1 MLITATLWRWEFA
14 PSDIVRAL
22 ANLWNL
28 GLLLAAAITLLC
40 FLYWVFLKKFLRARR
55 IANIRL
61 NRLMRERGSE
71 GGDHH

>member
-61 NRLMRERGSE
+61 HRLMRERGSE